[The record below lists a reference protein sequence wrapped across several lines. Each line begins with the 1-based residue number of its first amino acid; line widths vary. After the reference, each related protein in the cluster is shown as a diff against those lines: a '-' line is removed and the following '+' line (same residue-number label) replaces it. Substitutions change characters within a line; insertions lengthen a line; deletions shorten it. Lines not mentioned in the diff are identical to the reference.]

1 MKGVYKPWKPPRQ
14 YVNAGARPWAAA
26 APAAWFL
33 TEHQRALGMCSVP
46 SMHCRRPPSLACRA
60 AASRGVGEACGLTAP
75 APAGGDTA
83 PRLLGPPPEPERQVS
98 SPQDSLSAGVSNPC
112 PVFQLHEQASH
123 ICEPLPRGDLQRLR
137 PPQWDSAALRRRPL
151 CERLGECAVLGGGGA
166 GGGSAFLC
174 LAPPGSARRG
184 GGRAPPRLSCP
195 CSASR
200 SPESGSTVAGSL
212 SFSVSAVNERL
223 WHS

>member
-1 MKGVYKPWKPPRQ
+1 MGGGSPRC
-14 YVNAGARPWAAA
+14 GR
-26 APAAWFL
+26 FL

-46 SMHCRRPPSLACRA
+46 SMHRRRPPSLACRA

-75 APAGGDTA
+75 ALAGGDTA

-98 SPQDSLSAGVSNPC
+98 SPQDSLSAAVSNPC

-174 LAPPGSARRG
+174 LAPPGSARRRAG
-184 GGRAPPRLSCP
+184 GERHPV
-195 CSASR
+195 
-200 SPESGSTVAGSL
+200 SPVLARQAGHL
-212 SFSVSAVNERL
+212 NLVRQQQAACHSVSVPLMKGFGIPECCRRDSALGSVTRMD
-223 WHS
+223 

>member
-1 MKGVYKPWKPPRQ
+1 
-14 YVNAGARPWAAA
+14 
-26 APAAWFL
+26 
-33 TEHQRALGMCSVP
+33 MCSVP
-46 SMHCRRPPSLACRA
+46 SMHRRRPLSLACRA
-60 AASRGVGEACGLTAP
+60 AVSRVVGEACGLTAP
-75 APAGGDTA
+75 ALAGGDTA

-98 SPQDSLSAGVSNPC
+98 SPQDSLSTAVSNPC

-174 LAPPGSARRG
+174 LAPPASARRGAGGGSEFLCLAPPGSARRG
-184 GGRAPPRLSCP
+184 AGGERHPV
-195 CSASR
+195 
-200 SPESGSTVAGSL
+200 SPVLARQAGHL
-212 SFSVSAVNERL
+212 NLVRQQQAVCHSVSVPLTKGFGTPECCRRDSALGSVTRMN
-223 WHS
+223 